1 MRLGGWYSAERAE
14 DLPALCERLDA
25 HGLSAIPAPNR
36 IAEMPDD
43 ECVAF
48 GQTAGD
54 LGLVI
59 GETGMWENLMTSDP
73 ARRAE
78 RIERVRTLLRKAELM
93 GCRCV
98 ISLVGS
104 GHPSDS
110 MLAPDGSMLTAEG
123 QRAFREVAL
132 RIVDGLELEHTCYA
146 IEPWRTSFFYRP
158 EDIRAFLDEVGH
170 ANVRLHLDLV
180 NMVGRRDYFDTAGLA
195 ERTFALL
202 SDRIAAA
209 HLKDLRW
216 DHEHMQIKWDEVLV
230 GDGVMD
236 YDAYLGGLAALDP
249 DLPCFCEHLATEA
262 EYKENFARLHRAADR
277 IGARFLPR
285 GPADTRKEGRP

>member
-1 MRLGGWYSAERAE
+1 MRLGGWYSAERVE
-14 DLPALCERLDA
+14 DLEPLCDRLDA
-25 HGLSAIPAPNR
+25 HGLSAIPAPDR
-36 IAEMPDD
+36 IADMTDE

-48 GQTAGD
+48 GEAARA

-59 GETGMWENLMTSDP
+59 GETGMWENLMTRDP
-73 ARRAE
+73 AKRAE
-78 RIERVRTLLRKAELM
+78 RIERVRSLLRKAELM

-110 MLAPDGSMLTAEG
+110 MLAPDGAMLTDEG

-132 RIVDGLELEHTCYA
+132 RIVDGLDLERTCYA
-146 IEPWRTSFFYRP
+146 IEPWRTSFFYHP
-158 EDIRAFLDEVGH
+158 EDIAAFLDDVDH
-170 ANVRLHLDLV
+170 PSVRLHLDLV
-180 NMVGRRDYFDTAGLA
+180 NMVGRRDYFDTAALA

-216 DHEHMQIKWDEVLV
+216 DHDHMQIRWDEVLV

-236 YDAYLGGLAALDP
+236 LGAYLGGLAALDP

-262 EYKENFARLHRAADR
+262 EFAESFARLHRAAEGL
-277 IGARFLPR
+277 GARFLPR
-285 GPADTRKEGRP
+285 DPDASRKERP